1 MENLINKNIS
11 ILLVDDEPFI
21 LNLTSKIL
29 NNLGYENLKTAQDGN
44 SALLKLVTS
53 NSPFDL
59 IICDMN
65 MPEMDGITMLKRL
78 HNDFSLPEANIVM
91 LTTEATK
98 ELKTQARENG
108 AKAWVLKPVSEDKVN
123 MIFKKLL

>member
-1 MENLINKNIS
+1 MKKV
-11 ILLVDDEPFI
+11 LLVDDSSVVRERI
-21 LNLTSKIL
+21 RTIISKNHKVHVLEACNGIE
-29 NNLGYENLKTAQDGN
+29 GLKVIEGN
-44 SALLKLVTS
+44 KDISLMFV
-53 NSPFDL
+53 DV
-59 IICDMN
+59 N